1 MSFRMDVRI
10 DEVIEEGAYRAVLK
24 NVEVKDTEFGER
36 LMWTFLTHKGVEVV
50 GFTSMSPST
59 RANAYQWAEA
69 IMGEVDLK
77 FGWGPE
83 GVIGGECIVVL
94 EVSED
99 ARGERKNKVVHVRPS
114 KPGEAS
120 VGSGGSPDAQDIDRI
135 AFS

>member
-10 DEVIEEGAYRAVLK
+10 DEVLEEGAYQAVLK

-36 LMWTFLTHKGVEVV
+36 LKWTFLTHKGVEVV

-99 ARGERKNKVVHVRPS
+99 ARGERKNKVVQVRPF

-120 VGSGGSPDAQDIDRI
+120 VGSGGSPDSPDIDRI
-135 AFS
+135 AVS

>member
-1 MSFRMDVRI
+1 MDVRR
-10 DEVIEEGAYRAVLK
+10 DEVLEEGAYQAVLK

-36 LMWTFLTHKGVEVV
+36 LKWTFLTHKGVEVV

-120 VGSGGSPDAQDIDRI
+120 VGSGGSPDGQDIDRI